1 MIGFAFLLEA
11 STIVKLIFLRRQRPV
26 LNTVTNSKKGGV
38 ILKAAPRRR
47 SAKKPGRRRPRVSVD
62 ADRIVELYV
71 DNKMTLREI
80 AKEVGVSHVTVAR
93 IITEITG
100 QLRAW
105 RMPGEF

>member
-1 MIGFAFLLEA
+1 MKTAKA
-11 STIVKLIFLRRQRPV
+11 SR
-26 LNTVTNSKKGGV
+26 KGGEN
-38 ILKAAPRRR
+38 LKASPSRR
-47 SAKKPGRRRPRVSVD
+47 SAKKPGSRRPRVSVD
-62 ADRIVELYV
+62 ADRIVGFYV

-105 RMPGEF
+105 RMPGES